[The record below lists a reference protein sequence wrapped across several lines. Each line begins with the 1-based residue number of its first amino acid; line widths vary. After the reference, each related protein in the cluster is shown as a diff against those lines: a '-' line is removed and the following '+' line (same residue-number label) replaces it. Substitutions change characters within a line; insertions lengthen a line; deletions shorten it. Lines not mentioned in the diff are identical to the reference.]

1 MDALYPLAFTL
12 NGARVE
18 HEVSVRTT
26 LADLLRH
33 QIGKTATHV
42 GCEQGSC
49 GACTVL
55 VDGRMVRACLIFAIQ
70 IEGSEIKTSDGYG
83 DDALMAALRTA
94 FAERNALQCGFC
106 TSGMLIA
113 GHDLLSHV
121 PHPDRQQIREK
132 ISGNFCRCTGYEA
145 IVDAIWKAAQQTQA
159 AGAGA

>member
-1 MDALYPLAFTL
+1 MDPHYPLAFTL

-33 QIGKTATHV
+33 QIGQTATHV

-70 IEGSEIKTSDGYG
+70 LEGADIKTSDGFA
-83 DDALMAALRTA
+83 DDALMMSLRRA

-113 GHDLLSHV
+113 GHDLLSHAAQ
-121 PHPDRQQIREK
+121 PGRREIREK

-145 IVDAIWKAAQQTQA
+145 IVDAIWKVAQEMPDT
-159 AGAGA
+159 GAGA